1 MLKLNVGVLAGT
13 KIFGNAA
20 DNRKR
25 GAVVDG
31 INNGALQGLIMT
43 DRVGGTGFTL
53 TGASHMIFLGS
64 SYSKDEEDPA
74 IGASLGNS
82 ID

>member
-25 GAVVDG
+25 SAVVDG
-31 INNGALQGLIMT
+31 INNGGLQGLIMT

-53 TGASHMIFLGS
+53 TGANHMIFLGS
-64 SYSKDEEDPA
+64 LYSKDEEDQA
-74 IGASLGNS
+74 IGTSLGNS